1 MLADKLIGFRKAIIT
16 GGLFMSFGQIV
27 LAYNAFNGD
36 TELLFFVGLS
46 FLAIGNG
53 FFKPNIS
60 SFLGTFYD
68 RNDNRKDS
76 AFTIFY
82 MGINIGAFLAPL
94 TCGYL
99 AREVH
104 YSLGFL
110 LAGLGMLT
118 GVIVFYKNRAVFEG
132 KGLPPDIPFLKSS
145 FIAGINREWAVLLG
159 AFLLVPVF
167 SFLIQAEE
175 VTDYILLLVG
185 FGILGYI
192 LFNAFKS
199 DEKEEG
205 QRLLVFMA
213 LFFVHMIFWALFE
226 QAGGSINILTDR
238 YVNKH
243 GIETS
248 QFQSVNALF
257 IILLAPVFTWIWT
270 VLGRKKLE
278 PRTPMKFFYAM
289 LQIALGYLIIVIGA
303 KSILPEVNEGG
314 LIPIVFVLGMYLF
327 HTTGE
332 LSLSPV
338 GLSVVT
344 KLSPVKTVGFVMGS
358 WFVSIAFGHKIGGY
372 LGKLIASPPEGA
384 TKAMEL
390 QSFINVYMN
399 WGVYIVLGVAA
410 ILFFISPTLKKWM
423 HGVH

>member
-1 MLADKLIGFRKAIIT
+1 
-16 GGLFMSFGQIV
+16 
-27 LAYNAFNGD
+27 
-36 TELLFFVGLS
+36 
-46 FLAIGNG
+46 
-53 FFKPNIS
+53 
-60 SFLGTFYD
+60 
-68 RNDNRKDS
+68 
-76 AFTIFY
+76 

-132 KGLPPDIPFLKSS
+132 KGLPPDITYLKSS
-145 FIAGINREWAVLLG
+145 FIAGISREWAVLIG
-159 AFLLVPVF
+159 AFLLVPIF
-167 SFLIQAEE
+167 SYLIQAEE

-199 DEKEEG
+199 DDKVEG

-213 LFFVHMIFWALFE
+213 LFLVHMIFWALFE

-289 LQIALGYLIIVIGA
+289 LQIALGYFIIVIGA
-303 KSILPEVNEGG
+303 KSILPDVNNGAM
-314 LIPIVFVLGMYLF
+314 IPMVFLLGMYLF

-372 LGKLIASPPEGA
+372 LGKLIAMPQEGSD
-384 TKAMEL
+384 KALEL
-390 QSFINVYMN
+390 QAFINVYMN
-399 WGVYIVLGVAA
+399 WGVLIVLVVAA
-410 ILFFISPTLKKWM
+410 ILFLISPVLKKWM

>member
-1 MLADKLIGFRKAIIT
+1 
-16 GGLFMSFGQIV
+16 V

-68 RNDNRKDS
+68 RNDSRKDS

-145 FIAGINREWAVLLG
+145 FFAGINREWAVLIG

-289 LQIALGYLIIVIGA
+289 LQIALGYFIIVIGA

-390 QSFINVYMN
+390 QGFIDVYMN